1 MKCYQNEAVQARVS
15 VVEGKYL
22 QARYH
27 LDQEPVEITVG
38 RGENWSVLAC
48 KEVYAKAV
56 KVAKELEA
64 DSCLFDMTAA
74 LELGEVGLQAAAEG
88 IYGGA
93 YKKMN
98 AMSGGV
104 EPGLTC
110 YAAGEGL
117 CPEALER
124 AVNLARAVMQARNL
138 VNRPANLLTPELFA
152 KEAVSMMEG
161 LPVEVKIFSKAEL
174 QELGFGAMLSVGGS
188 SANDPTMTVIRYTG
202 APESSERLGYVGK
215 AITFD
220 TGGYTLKGGKGMMKQ
235 KGDMAGG
242 GAVLATM
249 AALAANRVKVN
260 VTAVIPACENR
271 ISNNSTL
278 PGDVITS
285 LSGRT
290 IEVLSTDAE
299 GRLIL
304 CDGITWAIREEKVTR
319 LVDVATLT
327 GAIVSMLGGVAT
339 GVMCNDDGWFA
350 CLEKASARS
359 GEKFWRIPD
368 YAEYEDLNQSDYAD
382 VRNTTKD
389 GCSAIAA
396 GLFLKG
402 FTQGMPWMHLD
413 IAGTSK
419 GSIWQH
425 HVGDAT
431 GTPVST
437 LYQLAAEMA

>member
-1 MKCYQNEAVQARVS
+1 MKCYQNEKVQAVVRVA
-15 VVEGKYL
+15 EGKYL
-22 QARYH
+22 QTRYY
-27 LDQEPVEITVG
+27 LDRKPVEITVG
-38 RGENWSVLAC
+38 RGESWSILAC

-56 KVAKELEA
+56 KTVRDLEL
-64 DSCLFDMTAA
+64 DSCRFDLSAA
-74 LELGEVGLQAAAEG
+74 LELGEAGLCAAAEG

-93 YKKMN
+93 YQKKN
-98 AMSGGV
+98 AMTSQV

-117 CPEALER
+117 TAEALER
-124 AVNLARAVMQARNL
+124 AVTLARAVMRARNL
-138 VNRPANLLTPELFA
+138 VNCPANLLTPERFA
-152 KEAVSMMEG
+152 QEARSMLAG
-161 LPVEVKIFSKAEL
+161 LPVEVQVFTKAEL
-174 QELGFGAMLSVGGS
+174 SRLGFGAMLSVGGS

-202 APESSERLGYVGK
+202 APDSGERLGYVGK

-220 TGGYTLKGGKGMMKQ
+220 TGGYSLKSGKGMMKQ

-249 AALAANRVKVN
+249 AALAANGVKAN

-271 ISNNSTL
+271 ISNDSTL
-278 PGDVITS
+278 PGDVIRS
-285 LSGRT
+285 LSGQT

-327 GAIVSMLGGVAT
+327 GAIVSMLGPVAT
-339 GVMCNDDGWFA
+339 GVMSNDDGWFA
-350 CLEKASARS
+350 CLERAAARS

-368 YAEYEDLNQSDYAD
+368 FPEYEDLNQSDYAD
-382 VRNTTKD
+382 LRNTTKD

-396 GLFLKG
+396 GLFLKR
-402 FTQGMPWMHLD
+402 FTQGLPWLHLD
-413 IAGTSK
+413 IAGTSR
-419 GSIWQH
+419 GSVWQH

-431 GTPVST
+431 GAPVST
-437 LYQLAAEMA
+437 LYQLAAELA